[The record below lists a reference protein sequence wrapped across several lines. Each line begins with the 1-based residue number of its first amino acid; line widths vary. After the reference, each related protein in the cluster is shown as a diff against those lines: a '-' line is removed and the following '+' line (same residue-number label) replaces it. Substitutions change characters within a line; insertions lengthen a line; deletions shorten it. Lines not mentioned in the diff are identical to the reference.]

1 MDHLNANM
9 EGEIVEGEIVEG
21 GIAEAMEGEIAEAM
35 EGEIAEAEGEAVE
48 AVGDA
53 IGEAEEERRRLER
66 EARNEA
72 ASLVLQG
79 VAEAP
84 VQLGDHL
91 MEDVDKEENH
101 PQILFDHVNEEALG
115 ELATREV
122 SKVLRLSNGSGPT
135 WDLLVQ
141 CGRNRL
147 PCGARAYKTVYFEES
162 LMVALKKKGR
172 RRTGGA
178 DGDQKNPGVASG
190 HMAASTFMLPRWLR
204 DVARAGLRNHYTFDL
219 ENCRPTLIAARH
231 DSAFLKNFVAERN
244 AILAKTHPDRTA
256 AKELYLRLLYGGSIE
271 NWVKA
276 HEMTTFPMMDYALE
290 FQRTVRALVAEDC
303 SKNRDVLKRL
313 RDETARPRELLCY
326 VLNTA
331 QEREL
336 IDRVVNVGRGRA
348 RLQARRSLLGVRGR
362 FGPAPQRD
370 QVRAGRVRFHAEA
383 TALGSERARGGRNGD
398 LQERRPAHSESS
410 GMPGTSAGGSTT
422 LTS

>member
-1 MDHLNANM
+1 M
-9 EGEIVEGEIVEG
+9 
-21 GIAEAMEGEIAEAM
+21 
-35 EGEIAEAEGEAVE
+35 
-48 AVGDA
+48 
-53 IGEAEEERRRLER
+53 
-66 EARNEA
+66 
-72 ASLVLQG
+72 LQG

-115 ELATREV
+115 ELAMWEV
-122 SKVLRLSNGSGPT
+122 SKVFRLSNGFGPT
-135 WDLLVQ
+135 LLRAAGDLLVQ

-178 DGDQKNPGVASG
+178 DGDQLKAGVASG
-190 HMAASTFMLPRWLR
+190 HMAAFMLPRWLR

-219 ENCRPTLIAARH
+219 ENCHPTLIAARH

-256 AKELYLRLLYGGSIE
+256 AKELHLRLLYGGSIE

-276 HEMTTFPMMDYALE
+276 HETTTFPMMDYALK

-313 RDETARPRELLCY
+313 RNETARPRELLCY

-336 IDRVVNVGRGRA
+336 IDRVVNVVH
-348 RLQARRSLLGVRGR
+348 RLDGDVLAYEHDGLFLE
-362 FGPAPQRD
+362 F
-370 QVRAGRVRFHAEA
+370 E
-383 TALGSERARGGRNGD
+383 GD
-398 LQERRPAHSESS
+398 LGLLRNEIKSVLGEFAKPQLSVQSS